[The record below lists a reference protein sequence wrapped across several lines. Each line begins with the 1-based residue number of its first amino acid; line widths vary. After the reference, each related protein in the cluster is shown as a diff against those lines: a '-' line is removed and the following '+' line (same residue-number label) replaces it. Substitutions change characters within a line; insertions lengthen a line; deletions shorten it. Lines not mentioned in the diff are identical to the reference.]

1 MWISKKKLETQ
12 LRAERVKAFE
22 SEQEHE
28 QWQKIYKLERQV
40 KKLKKQVKN
49 GY

>member
-1 MWISKKKLETQ
+1 MFISKKKLQ
-12 LRAERVKAFE
+12 DKLRAERIKAFE
-22 SEQEHE
+22 QEQEND
-28 QWQKIYKLERQV
+28 QWEKIHKLERQV